1 MKKHGIVELP
11 EIKLVGLSIKIQ
23 NALNAEDEINAISE
37 MVQSFYADE
46 LRDRIQNIKTTGFP
60 VVVYTE
66 YKINEY
72 PFVPYCETE
81 EDYEYKSFFGDEVT
95 SFEGISED
103 LKRLIIPSQSYAK
116 FSASYAETTWEEIL
130 PALWQ
135 EIRDMSPS
143 ELGGQRTYLA
153 DFEIYDEVKDILE
166 IYVGI
171 EK

>member
-1 MKKHGIVELP
+1 
-11 EIKLVGLSIKIQ
+11 
-23 NALNAEDEINAISE
+23 

-103 LKRLIIPSQSYAK
+103 LERLIIPSQSYAK

-130 PALWQ
+130 PGK
-135 EIRDMSPS
+135 R
-143 ELGGQRTYLA
+143 
-153 DFEIYDEVKDILE
+153 
-166 IYVGI
+166 
-171 EK
+171 